1 MIIDLERILF
11 VLSTIVG
18 IAFWILGLYISIII
32 KWDWNEGAAR
42 KSEECIER
50 IVNNFKW
57 DSKSSDINNDSLG
70 ADEKVPL
77 VYFLMIGCMT
87 IGSVLIMNSLF
98 SLNDILILVPIVNKI
113 FLFLLFV
120 GIILVI
126 VYLFEFVKFLSKLD
140 DNKKYTT
147 KDGKVIKCKDA
158 IELKLNIDD
167 LSENLNISLGIVTG
181 IVAILFVL
189 IVGPTVMAQT
199 GRKK

>member
-57 DSKSSDINNDSLG
+57 DSKSSDINNDSIG

>member
-18 IAFWILGLYISIII
+18 VAFWLIGLYISFIL
-32 KWDWNEGAAR
+32 KWNWKEGAAK
-42 KSEECIER
+42 KSEDCIKR

-57 DSKSSDINNDSLG
+57 DSKASDFNSKIIG

-87 IGSVLIMNSLF
+87 IGSILISNSLF
-98 SLNDILILVPIVNKI
+98 SLNDILILVPIINKI
-113 FLFLLFV
+113 FLFLLFT

-126 VYLFEFVKFLSKLD
+126 VYLFEFVKFLSNLEDTTINK
-140 DNKKYTT
+140 NKK
-147 KDGKVIKCKDA
+147 KCKEM
-158 IELKLNIDD
+158 IELKLNIDEISD
-167 LSENLNISLGIVTG
+167 NLHISIG
-181 IVAILFVL
+181 IVAGIAGILFLL

>member
-18 IAFWILGLYISIII
+18 IAFWIIGLYISIII
-32 KWDWNEGAAR
+32 KWDWNEAAAR
-42 KSEECIER
+42 KSEDCIKR

-57 DSKSSDINNDSLG
+57 NSKSNNINNTIEV
-70 ADEKVPL
+70 DEKVPL

-87 IGSVLIMNSLF
+87 IGSVLILNSLF
-98 SLNDILILVPIVNKI
+98 SLNDILILVPIINKI
-113 FLFLLFV
+113 FLFLLFT

-126 VYLFEFVKFLSKLD
+126 VYLFEFVKFLSDLND
-140 DNKKYTT
+140 TAKYT
-147 KDGKVIKCKDA
+147 KDGKEIKCKDD
-158 IELKLNIDD
+158 IELKLNIDEI
-167 LSENLNISLGIVTG
+167 SKKLNISLGIVSG
-181 IVAILFVL
+181 IMGVLFVL

>member
-1 MIIDLERILF
+1 
-11 VLSTIVG
+11 
-18 IAFWILGLYISIII
+18 
-32 KWDWNEGAAR
+32 NEGAGR
-42 KSEECIER
+42 KSEECIKR

-57 DSKSSDINNDSLG
+57 DSKSSDINDKIG

-98 SLNDILILVPIVNKI
+98 SLNDILILVPIINKI
-113 FLFLLFV
+113 FLFLLFT

-140 DNKKYTT
+140 DNKKYKT

>member
-18 IAFWILGLYISIII
+18 VVFWILGLYISIII
-32 KWDWNEGAAR
+32 KWDWDKKTA
-42 KSEECIER
+42 KTSDECIER

-57 DSKSSDINNDSLG
+57 DSKSSDINDNMET
-70 ADEKVPL
+70 DEKVPL

-87 IGSVLIMNSLF
+87 IGSILILNSLF
-98 SLNDILILVPIVNKI
+98 SLNDILILVPIINKI
-113 FLFLLFV
+113 FLFLLFT

-126 VYLFEFVKFLSKLD
+126 VYLFEFVKFLSKID
-140 DNKKYTT
+140 DDQKYTT
-147 KDGKVIKCKDA
+147 EGGKVIKCKDA

-167 LSENLNISLGIVTG
+167 LSENLNISLGIVAG
-181 IVAILFVL
+181 IIGILFVL

>member
-18 IAFWILGLYISIII
+18 VAFWILGLYISIII
-32 KWDWNEGAAR
+32 KWDWDKKTA
-42 KSEECIER
+42 KTSDECIER

-57 DSKSSDINNDSLG
+57 DSKSSDINDKIG
-70 ADEKVPL
+70 TDEKVPL

-87 IGSVLIMNSLF
+87 IGSILILNSLF
-98 SLNDILILVPIVNKI
+98 SLNDILILVPIINKI
-113 FLFLLFV
+113 FLFLLFT

-126 VYLFEFVKFLSKLD
+126 VYLFEFVKFLSKID
-140 DNKKYTT
+140 DDQKYTT
-147 KDGKVIKCKDA
+147 EGGKVIKCKDA

-167 LSENLNISLGIVTG
+167 LSENLNISLGIVAG
-181 IVAILFVL
+181 IIGILFVL

>member
-18 IAFWILGLYISIII
+18 VAFWMIGLYISIII
-32 KWDWNEGAAR
+32 KWNWEKHTRGSGD
-42 KSEECIER
+42 CIKR

-57 DSKSSDINNDSLG
+57 DSKSSDINDSIE

-87 IGSVLIMNSLF
+87 IGSVLILNSLF
-98 SLNDILILVPIVNKI
+98 SVNDILILVPIINKI
-113 FLFLLFV
+113 FLFLLFT
-120 GIILVI
+120 GIVLVL
-126 VYLFEFVKFLSKLD
+126 VYLFEFVKFLSNID
-140 DNKKYTT
+140 DGNQT
-147 KDGKVIKCKDA
+147 VCKDT

-167 LSENLNISLGIVTG
+167 LSKNLNISLGIIAG
-181 IVAILFVL
+181 IILVLFIL

-199 GRKK
+199 SRKK